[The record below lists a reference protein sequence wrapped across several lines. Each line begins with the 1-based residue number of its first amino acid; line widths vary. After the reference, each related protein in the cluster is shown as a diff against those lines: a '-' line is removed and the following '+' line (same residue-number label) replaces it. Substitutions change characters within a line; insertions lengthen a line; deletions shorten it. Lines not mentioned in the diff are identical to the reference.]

1 MNDKSKNEGETEPVC
16 APLIRL
22 EAAIQVGSDSSST
35 TNGTNAIDS
44 DQTEPCGFAPIIR
57 LQA

>member
-1 MNDKSKNEGETEPVC
+1 MNDNSKNEGETEPVC

-22 EAAIQVGSDSSST
+22 QATMQRGPDRPSTIEHTDST
-35 TNGTNAIDS
+35 DC
-44 DQTEPCGFAPIIR
+44 DQTEPCDFAPIIR